1 MPKTIFGTTE
11 KSNFILNMKNETLHR
26 WIAFILMLCV
36 AVPQIGNFFALAFEA
51 NTSLPAIFLYTTG
64 FAAILFFIIAAIKGT
79 VSFEKNKIYI
89 AVIIL
94 AVWAFASY
102 YGVVITA
109 NNSEFYESFIQEL
122 INTAI
127 MGELGR
133 NEGLL
138 AIFAYLGIF
147 LLGTLVKDSKTA
159 FMLMDVMVG
168 LGIAQGLIAV
178 MQHVPGMKFL
188 TVFDK
193 LTTLALDKVMLSSGL
208 TGSPIFYG
216 SYIAIVMGVAFAGAV
231 FSRSSTRSYIYG
243 AAALLLWLT
252 GLFTSS
258 IVPIISGICVTVIM
272 TVIVLMQKK
281 KGGLSFKDG
290 IFKTAFARYLVLTA
304 GIAVIFIL
312 VLLIQGIYIRD
323 TAIAFYD
330 AYFNLFIVN
339 AYHPAET
346 RSIYEIGLEKGL
358 HYISENPVLGVG
370 PDCLGKI
377 ESIDTTII
385 SPVDKIYNEYLFVAA
400 TRGIPSALAF
410 IAFAVY
416 TVKRTVTQTGEF
428 FTDTEKWYR
437 PALASAV
444 IAYLVQAMFSASAVT
459 VAPLF
464 WLVCGLACAK
474 GLDTVKKSK

>member
-11 KSNFILNMKNETLHR
+11 KSNFIINMKMETLHR

-36 AVPQIGNFFALAFEA
+36 IVPQVGNFFALAFEA
-51 NTSLPAIFLYTTG
+51 NTSLPAAFLYATG
-64 FAAILFFIIAAIKGT
+64 FAAILFFIIAAIKNT
-79 VSFEKNKIYI
+79 VSFKANRIYI
-89 AVIIL
+89 AVIVV

-102 YGVVITA
+102 YGVVIST
-109 NNSEFYESFIQEL
+109 SGTKYTESFSQEL

-147 LLGTLVKDSKTA
+147 LLATLVKDSRTVTA
-159 FMLMDVMVG
+159 IMDVMVG
-168 LGIAQGLIAV
+168 LGIAQVLISV
-178 MQHVPGMKFL
+178 MQHIPGLNFL
-188 TVFDK
+188 T
-193 LTTLALDKVMLSSGL
+193 LYNNLPTLALDKVMLSSGL

-216 SYIAIVMGVAFAGAV
+216 SYIAVIMSIAFTGAV
-231 FSRSSTRSYIYG
+231 FCKNITRARVYA

-258 IVPIISGICVTVIM
+258 IVPIISGVTVIAVL
-272 TVIVLMQKK
+272 TIIVLVQKK
-281 KGGLSFKDG
+281 KGGVSFEGG
-290 IFKTAFARYLVLTA
+290 IFKTAFARYAALTA
-304 GIAVIFIL
+304 GIAVIFVL
-312 VLLIQGIYIRD
+312 VLLIQGIYLRD

-330 AYFNLFIVN
+330 VYFNLFIVP
-339 AYHPAET
+339 AYYPKET
-346 RSIYEIGLEKGL
+346 RSLYELGFDKGL
-358 HYISENPVLGVG
+358 QYISENPILGIG
-370 PDCLGKI
+370 PDCLAKM
-377 ESIDTTII
+377 ESVYPETM
-385 SPVDKIYNEYLFVAA
+385 SPIDKIYNEFIYTAA

-410 IAFAVY
+410 ISIAVY
-416 TVKRTVTQTGEF
+416 TVKRAASKTGEF
-428 FTDTEKWYR
+428 FADSEKWYR
-437 PALASAV
+437 PALAASV

-474 GLDTVKKSK
+474 GLDQVKKSR